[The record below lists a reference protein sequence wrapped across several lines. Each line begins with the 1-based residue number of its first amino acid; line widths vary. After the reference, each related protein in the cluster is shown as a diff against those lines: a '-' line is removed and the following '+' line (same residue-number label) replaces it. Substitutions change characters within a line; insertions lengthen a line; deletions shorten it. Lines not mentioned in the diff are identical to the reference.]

1 MSIFQIAI
9 ILIVI
14 GFLLWVVNKVIPMED
29 TIRKIFN
36 AVVILAVVIW
46 ICVKF
51 LHLADIGPQ
60 I

>member
-1 MSIFQIAI
+1 MSIFQIALV
-9 ILIVI
+9 LIVV
-14 GFLLWVVNKVIPMED
+14 GFLLWVVNRVIPMED

-46 ICVKF
+46 ICMRL
-51 LHLADIGPQ
+51 LHLANIGPQ